1 MRVPAKHR
9 LTMFRRVRDHLRAS
23 QVPAA
28 ITPTLTQLEEV
39 ITKLEAHGTQQ
50 DLSSRR
56 SRAGTESLR
65 TRVRRLRTELLS
77 PVTLVGRS
85 IIASGDADATA
96 LRAAARMP
104 RENDYEGLLAA
115 ANAVAKVLE
124 DHLDAF
130 TVAGV
135 PKEHHARLV
144 AEIAGLKDA
153 IDTRG
158 TEQAK
163 RSAATA
169 GAETQSRRGAQL
181 VALISALYKPMIA
194 SDSARL
200 AEWRTAM
207 TLDRKAKGGDVA
219 SAEDGGG
226 GVAGAATGEGGAAV
240 EVGQAA

>member
-1 MRVPAKHR
+1 MPVKKKPADG
-9 LTMFRRVRDHLRAS
+9 TEAPTTRRIAGRGGATR
-23 QVPAA
+23 PAA
-28 ITPTLTQLEEV
+28 
-39 ITKLEAHGTQQ
+39 KKG
-50 DLSSRR
+50 
-56 SRAGTESLR
+56 
-65 TRVRRLRTELLS
+65 
-77 PVTLVGRS
+77 
-85 IIASGDADATA
+85 
-96 LRAAARMP
+96 
-104 RENDYEGLLAA
+104 
-115 ANAVAKVLE
+115 
-124 DHLDAF
+124 
-130 TVAGV
+130 
-135 PKEHHARLV
+135 
-144 AEIAGLKDA
+144 
-153 IDTRG
+153 
-158 TEQAK
+158 AK